1 MQIMKVLALLLG
13 ALALAGAGSAT
24 ALAADE
30 FPARPILVAQGDD
43 ESDDEGDDSEGMGE
57 DEGSTSSGGGVEG
70 NPDVVPDTDDM
81 DAAEAEIRRQLR
93 DARMNVI
100 RRGNLLVVS
109 MGADILFSFDS
120 YAVSNEGTAAARALA
135 RVLNRHRRTT
145 VEVNGHTDTRG
156 SHAYNDTLSDN
167 RARAVAQIL
176 VATGVTPSRITA
188 NGYGEERLAVQTPDE
203 TKEIRN
209 RRVEIVI
216 HGLKPRPHH
225 RRPHRRGHRG

>member
-1 MQIMKVLALLLG
+1 MKRLVLFLG
-13 ALALAGAGSAT
+13 AVALAGAGTGAT

-30 FPARPILVAQGDD
+30 LAARPLLIAQGDD
-43 ESDDEGDDSEGMGE
+43 EDDDADVE
-57 DEGSTSSGGGVEG
+57 DEGGPAPSGQGVED

-81 DAAEAEIRRQLR
+81 DAAEADIRRQLR

-120 YAVSNEGTAAARALA
+120 YQVSNEGTAAARALA
-135 RVLNRHRRTT
+135 RVLKRHRRTT

-176 VATGVTPSRITA
+176 VAEGVDVSRITA
-188 NGYGEERLAVQTPDE
+188 NGYGETRLAVQTPDE

-225 RRPHRRGHRG
+225 RRPHRPHRRPHPG